1 MPEAIGLTAAHVIF
15 GAFAVAG
22 LVALV
27 WLTLQILVD
36 GVKAELSPFQH
47 FVRSLGRRQR

>member
-1 MPEAIGLTAAHVIF
+1 MPEAIGLTAAYVIF

-22 LVALV
+22 LVALL
-27 WLTLQILVD
+27 WLAWQILAD
-36 GVKAELSPFQH
+36 GVKAELMPLQH